1 MARSHLEPNVM
12 TFCHV
17 ITESRL
23 YYNSIFRKCKMRM
36 KIITL
41 IVTSGF
47 FKICFN
53 WRLITLQYCSGF
65 CHTFTWISLG
75 CSCVPHPEPASQLP
89 LHPIPQGCP
98 SEPAWSVLFYAL
110 NLDWWSISHMVI
122 HMFQSYSFKS
132 SHSRLLPESKRV
144 FFTSVSLLLSHM

>member
-47 FKICFN
+47 FKIYFN

-65 CHTFTWISLG
+65 CHISD
-75 CSCVPHPEPASQLP
+75 
-89 LHPIPQGCP
+89 
-98 SEPAWSVLFYAL
+98 F
-110 NLDWWSISHMVI
+110 
-122 HMFQSYSFKS
+122 
-132 SHSRLLPESKRV
+132 
-144 FFTSVSLLLSHM
+144 